1 MVLPNSANIVILS
14 TNYNPSIV
22 SKEWLYQ
29 KGILT
34 WPVTNFV
41 HTPVLSLLE
50 SEQFSLVV
58 DEQRLQLALKKT
70 TEDGLTSLAS
80 IAERFVKALPE
91 TPYRG
96 VGINYL
102 YTVVRERCGLNA
114 VLSPNIGKLRGLFA
128 TTYEIG
134 VTVLFQFERFVV
146 SLTVSP
152 PLPVE
157 QQVRI
162 NFNFHSDVSN
172 INEVEGYFRYESK
185 HLRKLKPLFGGCAK
199 MAERSTDVGELK
211 ELVRSISTGF
221 DSTLGRSSFGKP
233 IGTVGVPDEDVNT
246 KAKLLKAGFT
256 SLMMQPFEFSNRAEQ
271 TIAELRAENFS
282 LRQRVQGIE
291 ERLAAIEKA
300 YPSEKVIVLREL
312 SKEQTE
318 TEIMRLFSTGRTLYY
333 SDIAEELGLDLA
345 LVVEICN
352 ELESRGEVQIVDDH
366 LLQAR

>member
-1 MVLPNSANIVILS
+1 MILPNSANIVILAS
-14 TNYNPSIV
+14 NYNPSIV

-102 YTVVRERCGLNA
+102 YTVARDRCSLNA
-114 VLSPNIGKLRGLFA
+114 VLSPNIEKLRGLFA
-128 TTYEIG
+128 STYEIG
-134 VTVLFQFERFVV
+134 VMVLFQFERFVV
-146 SLTVSP
+146 NLTVSP

-162 NFNFHSDVSN
+162 SFNFHSDVSN
-172 INEVEGYFRYESK
+172 ISEVEGV
-185 HLRKLKPLFGGCAK
+185 L
-199 MAERSTDVGELK
+199 
-211 ELVRSISTGF
+211 
-221 DSTLGRSSFGKP
+221 
-233 IGTVGVPDEDVNT
+233 
-246 KAKLLKAGFT
+246 
-256 SLMMQPFEFSNRAEQ
+256 
-271 TIAELRAENFS
+271 S
-282 LRQRVQGIE
+282 LRVKT
-291 ERLAAIEKA
+291 LEKA
-300 YPSEKVIVLREL
+300 ETIVR
-312 SKEQTE
+312 
-318 TEIMRLFSTGRTLYY
+318 
-333 SDIAEELGLDLA
+333 GL
-345 LVVEICN
+345 CPN
-352 ELESRGEVQIVDDH
+352 G
-366 LLQAR
+366 